1 MFARVFSIQPGFPES
16 DLVTVESD
24 VTKKSLYAF
33 SVVGLADKAVE
44 EARDRLSAAIK
55 HSGFKSPK
63 QHNQKIV
70 ISLAPANIRKEGT
83 VFDLP
88 MALSYLVSAEEI
100 KFDPE
105 GITFLGELALDGTLR
120 AVRGA
125 LPASI
130 AAAKRGFHT
139 IVVPKENA
147 SEAALVEGISV
158 LGARTL
164 TEVVQH
170 LRKEKILPETPHH
183 APIQNSPA
191 LNTDFT
197 DIRGQETAKRGL
209 EIAAAGRHNVAF
221 VGPPGTGKTMLAS
234 ALSGILPPLSFDEAV
249 EVTAIHSIAGTL
261 KETLITRPPIRSPH
275 HTSSYVSLVGGGNTI
290 RPGEVTLAHHGV
302 LFLDEFPEFD
312 RRSLEAL
319 REPLE
324 NRSISI
330 ARAAGSATFPANIM
344 LIAAMNPPGH
354 NADPREIQRFE
365 KKLSGAIVDR
375 IDLWVEVPNV
385 PHEKLGAPSSSES
398 SGAIGR
404 RVLLAR
410 QAQRARMNTLDI
422 PYSTNSELPSKYLD
436 ETVGISSEARDTLV
450 KAAKTL
456 NLSPRSYHRVLR
468 LARTIA
474 DLKEEKAVSSAHVL
488 EALQYRPRLGM
499 SR

>member
-24 VTKKSLYAF
+24 VTEKSLYAF

-324 NRSISI
+324 NR
-330 ARAAGSATFPANIM
+330 
-344 LIAAMNPPGH
+344 
-354 NADPREIQRFE
+354 
-365 KKLSGAIVDR
+365 
-375 IDLWVEVPNV
+375 
-385 PHEKLGAPSSSES
+385 
-398 SGAIGR
+398 
-404 RVLLAR
+404 
-410 QAQRARMNTLDI
+410 
-422 PYSTNSELPSKYLD
+422 
-436 ETVGISSEARDTLV
+436 
-450 KAAKTL
+450 
-456 NLSPRSYHRVLR
+456 
-468 LARTIA
+468 
-474 DLKEEKAVSSAHVL
+474 
-488 EALQYRPRLGM
+488 
-499 SR
+499 